1 MNLSIQQLFFIMKSG
16 CFLAVAGRFQFP
28 IPDLLSYETE
38 WNWNMTSADASPEPR
53 TIPTRTVYP
62 SLPYAGSFAPGVW
75 QECFPVRE
83 YHQYLPTCDFIKDQ
97 AAASQLSSSTG
108 IPYTDALRQVNYQ
121 TQQPREAEEAQKKQ
135 QLARQASQQILL
147 DEMNKYAKAKLG
159 EVPRSEMPQVCA
171 CDAEESDDI
180 PTGKL
185 EFVSPDKLKKT
196 QEKINKT
203 KARGIANDWANAGKE
218 PVLISRD
225 NWILDGHHRV
235 EAAKT
240 LGKLVRVVRVDLPGH
255 PTTQ

>member
-1 MNLSIQQLFFIMKSG
+1 MVPPN
-16 CFLAVAGRFQFP
+16 R
-28 IPDLLSYETE
+28 
-38 WNWNMTSADASPEPR
+38 EP
-53 TIPTRTVYP
+53 
-62 SLPYAGSFAPGVW
+62 
-75 QECFPVRE
+75 FPVRE
-83 YHQYLPTCDFIKDQ
+83 YYQYLPTCDFIKDQ

-121 TQQPREAEEAQKKQ
+121 TQQQRQAEEEAKKQ
-135 QLARQASQQILL
+135 QLARQTSQQLLL

-159 EVPRSEMPQVCA
+159 EVPRREMPQVCA
-171 CDAEESDDI
+171 CEAEESDDI

-255 PTTQ
+255 PTRESAPERRRTDQAGREVSLCYAERGDEGQHREGKRTCPRSPDRQVAAYSTRG

>member
-1 MNLSIQQLFFIMKSG
+1 MILSFSCSTSSLRLTSTASSNEENFSLSHEDRDTPYDCNSCISGIYNSYTLRFAWMRRVLPSLHSEVILSSVRLLSI
-16 CFLAVAGRFQFP
+16 
-28 IPDLLSYETE
+28 
-38 WNWNMTSADASPEPR
+38 N
-53 TIPTRTVYP
+53 
-62 SLPYAGSFAPGVW
+62 
-75 QECFPVRE
+75 
-83 YHQYLPTCDFIKDQ
+83 DFIKDQ

-108 IPYTDALRQVNYQ
+108 IPYMDALRQVNYQ
-121 TQQPREAEEAQKKQ
+121 TQQQRQAEEEAKKQ
-135 QLARQASQQILL
+135 QLARQASQQLLL

-240 LGKLVRVVRVDLPGH
+240 LGKLVRVVRVDLPGRKAL
-255 PTTQ
+255 TKLQELEEEMDS

>member
-1 MNLSIQQLFFIMKSG
+1 MKES
-16 CFLAVAGRFQFP
+16 CFLAVIQRFRFT
-28 IPDLLSYETE
+28 ILDLLLYETE
-38 WNWNMTSADASPEPR
+38 WNRNMKRADGSPEPR

-62 SLPYAGSFAPGVW
+62 SLPYAGSFASGVW

-83 YHQYLPTCDFIKDQ
+83 YHQYLPTCDFNDFIKDQ
-97 AAASQLSSSTG
+97 AAAAQLAASAG

-121 TQQPREAEEAQKKQ
+121 TQQQRQAEEEAKK
-135 QLARQASQQILL
+135 QLARQDSQQILL

-185 EFVSPDKLKKT
+185 EFVSPDKLKNT

-203 KARGIANDWANAGKE
+203 KARGIANDWANAGK
-218 PVLISRD
+218 
-225 NWILDGHHRV
+225 
-235 EAAKT
+235 
-240 LGKLVRVVRVDLPGH
+240 LVRVVRVDLPRH

>member
-1 MNLSIQQLFFIMKSG
+1 MI
-16 CFLAVAGRFQFP
+16 
-28 IPDLLSYETE
+28 
-38 WNWNMTSADASPEPR
+38 SADVSPEPR
-53 TIPTRTVYP
+53 TIPTRTDTP
-62 SLPYAGSFAPGVW
+62 SLW
-75 QECFPVRE
+75 ECFPVRE
-83 YHQYLPTCDFIKDQ
+83 YHQYLPTCDFNDFIKDQ
-97 AAASQLSSSTG
+97 AAASQLSASTG

-121 TQQPREAEEAQKKQ
+121 TQQQRQAEEEAKKQ
-135 QLARQASQQILL
+135 QLARPASQQLLL

-159 EVPRSEMPQVCA
+159 
-171 CDAEESDDI
+171 DDI

-240 LGKLVRVVRVDLPGH
+240 LGKLVRVVRVDLPGRKAL
-255 PTTQ
+255 TKLQELEEEMDS

>member
-1 MNLSIQQLFFIMKSG
+1 MI
-16 CFLAVAGRFQFP
+16 
-28 IPDLLSYETE
+28 
-38 WNWNMTSADASPEPR
+38 SADVSPEPR
-53 TIPTRTVYP
+53 TIPTRTDTP
-62 SLPYAGSFAPGVW
+62 SLW
-75 QECFPVRE
+75 ECFPVRE
-83 YHQYLPTCDFIKDQ
+83 YHQYLPTCDFNDFIKDQ
-97 AAASQLSSSTG
+97 AAASQLSASTG

-121 TQQPREAEEAQKKQ
+121 TQQQRQAEEEAKKQ
-135 QLARQASQQILL
+135 QLARPASQQLLL

-159 EVPRSEMPQVCA
+159 EGPRSEMPQVGT

-240 LGKLVRVVRVDLPGH
+240 LGKLVRVVRVDLPGRKAL
-255 PTTQ
+255 TKLQELEEEMDS

>member
-1 MNLSIQQLFFIMKSG
+1 M
-16 CFLAVAGRFQFP
+16 R
-28 IPDLLSYETE
+28 LLSL
-38 WNWNMTSADASPEPR
+38 N
-53 TIPTRTVYP
+53 
-62 SLPYAGSFAPGVW
+62 
-75 QECFPVRE
+75 
-83 YHQYLPTCDFIKDQ
+83 DFIKDQ
-97 AAASQLSSSTG
+97 AAAAQLAASAG

-121 TQQPREAEEAQKKQ
+121 TQQQRQAEEEAKKH

-196 QEKINKT
+196 QEKTNRT

-235 EAAKT
+235 EAARS

>member
-1 MNLSIQQLFFIMKSG
+1 MI
-16 CFLAVAGRFQFP
+16 
-28 IPDLLSYETE
+28 
-38 WNWNMTSADASPEPR
+38 SADVSPEPR
-53 TIPTRTVYP
+53 TIPTRTDTP
-62 SLPYAGSFAPGVW
+62 SLW
-75 QECFPVRE
+75 ECFPVRE
-83 YHQYLPTCDFIKDQ
+83 YHQYLPTCDFNDFIKDQ
-97 AAASQLSSSTG
+97 AAASQLSASTG
-108 IPYTDALRQVNYQ
+108 IPYTDALRQ
-121 TQQPREAEEAQKKQ
+121 TQQQRQAEEEAKKQ
-135 QLARQASQQILL
+135 QLARPASQQLLL

-159 EVPRSEMPQVCA
+159 EVPRSEMPQVGT

-240 LGKLVRVVRVDLPGH
+240 LGKLVRVVRVDLPGRKAL
-255 PTTQ
+255 TKLQELEEEMDS

>member
-1 MNLSIQQLFFIMKSG
+1 MELEYDKCRWFPQTENHSHKDG
-16 CFLAVAGRFQFP
+16 VPVLAIRRRF
-28 IPDLLSYETE
+28 
-38 WNWNMTSADASPEPR
+38 AS
-53 TIPTRTVYP
+53 
-62 SLPYAGSFAPGVW
+62 GVW
-75 QECFPVRE
+75 QECFPVRG
-83 YHQYLPTCDFIKDQ
+83 YHQYQTARALNDFIKDQ
-97 AAASQLSSSTG
+97 AAAAQLSASAG

-121 TQQPREAEEAQKKQ
+121 TQQQREAEEARKQQ
-135 QLARQASQQILL
+135 QLAQQVNAQLLL

-240 LGKLVRVVRVDLPGH
+240 LGKLVRVVRVDLPGRKAL
-255 PTTQ
+255 TKLQELEEEIDS

>member
-1 MNLSIQQLFFIMKSG
+1 MKSG
-16 CFLAVAGRFQFP
+16 CFLAVAGRFRFP
-28 IPDLLSYETE
+28 IPDLLPYEAE
-38 WNWNMTSADASPEPR
+38 WNGNMTSADGSPEPR

-83 YHQYLPTCDFIKDQ
+83 YHQYLPTCNFIKDQ
-97 AAASQLSSSTG
+97 AAASQLAASAG
-108 IPYTDALRQVNYQ
+108 IPYTDALHQVNYQ
-121 TQQPREAEEAQKKQ
+121 TQQQHQAEEEAKKQ
-135 QLARQASQQILL
+135 QLARQASQQLLL

-203 KARGIANDWANAGKE
+203 KARGIAGDWANAGKE

-240 LGKLVRVVRVDLPGH
+240 LGKLVRVVRVDLPGRKAL
-255 PTTQ
+255 TKLQELEEEIDA